1 MIEALKEKRMMDLK
15 KALGDIKKAKKKES
29 KKHNDTIITGVVC
42 LFILIGIIQII
53 YGLRAKR
60 RMEAKYIFY
69 TRNIK
74 KQFAN
79 LVTNETQE
87 IRAFCSEVVDYR
99 EEFAEKDAKAQIF
112 LDYIENLQGNEYI
125 HVPASRRRVI
135 T

>member
-1 MIEALKEKRMMDLK
+1 M
-15 KALGDIKKAKKKES
+15 
-29 KKHNDTIITGVVC
+29 IITWIIIGLAC
-42 LFILIGIIQII
+42 LIFRFGWIILACLIFLFEIIWII

-69 TRNIK
+69 TRDIK
-74 KQFAN
+74 KKFAN

-99 EEFAEKDAKAQIF
+99 EEFAEKDAKAKLF